1 MKAFITSQFSY
12 CSVAWML
19 YSKRLGKK
27 INALHE
33 RALRITYGYKTSSF
47 NKLLQKDNSL
57 SIHHKILQVL
67 AVERY
72 KISNNMSPAN
82 NNDSFAPK
90 ATPHNLPNPV
100 SFKMQKFHSVY
111 HGTET
116 LTHLGPKIWSLVLH
130 EIRQS
135 VSLGDFK

>member
-12 CSVAWML
+12 CSVVWML

-33 RALRITYGYKTSSF
+33 RALRITYGDKTSSF
-47 NKLLQKDNSL
+47 NKLLQKDNYL
-57 SIHHKILQVL
+57 SIHHKISQVL
-67 AVERY
+67 EVERY

-82 NNDSFAPK
+82 NSNSFTPK
-90 ATPHNLPNPV
+90 ATPYNLPNPV

-111 HGTET
+111 NGTET
-116 LTHLGPKIWSLVLH
+116 LTHLGPNIWSLVLH